1 MKLKLQAE
9 IELPINLDLPKESVY
24 EVAKGIAKS
33 LDTGLKVI
41 NVTLSENERTITV
54 VDTSAD
60 ISLMYEYRKAVKQE
74 LRRLRNLK
82 SDIQLIKGNKCKGCD
97 K

>member
-9 IELPINLDLPKESVY
+9 IELPIHLDLPKESVY
-24 EVAKGIAKS
+24 KVAKNIAKS

-82 SDIQLIKGNKCKGCD
+82 SDIKLIKGNKCKECD